1 MEKRSL
7 TWLQTKHSHTLIQV
21 VNRVFVVHILLI
33 QVIEPTKKYKCDI
46 QLCYN
51 NRKTLNGI
59 HIWDSLNCIFFLPLL
74 RLVMLLY
81 VVVVLVVKLIVVKG
95 RGGRREA

>member
-1 MEKRSL
+1 M
-7 TWLQTKHSHTLIQV
+7 LQQSKDYKMGSI
-21 VNRVFVVHILLI
+21 FVMLRIV
-33 QVIEPTKKYKCDI
+33 
-46 QLCYN
+46 
-51 NRKTLNGI
+51 
-59 HIWDSLNCIFFLPLL
+59 FFLPLL

>member
-46 QLCYN
+46 QLSYN
-51 NRKTLNGI
+51 NRKTLIIFGMLRI
-59 HIWDSLNCIFFLPLL
+59 VFFLPLL

>member
-1 MEKRSL
+1 MLHQSK
-7 TWLQTKHSHTLIQV
+7 
-21 VNRVFVVHILLI
+21 
-33 QVIEPTKKYKCDI
+33 DI
-46 QLCYN
+46 
-51 NRKTLNGI
+51 TNGNCI
-59 HIWDSLNCIFFLPLL
+59 SDSLNCVFFLPLL

>member
-51 NRKTLNGI
+51 NRTKWETYLVSSG
-59 HIWDSLNCIFFLPLL
+59 LCVFLPLL